1 MMTTILLL
9 LGLLILM
16 AISVGIYMADD
27 IEMGIEL
34 STFKW
39 TSFELG
45 VTNRNYSWD
54 SGDEEQELRLGLFF
68 ITFFISFF
76 RNSA

>member
-1 MMTTILLL
+1 MMTTILL

>member
-1 MMTTILLL
+1 MMATILLL
-9 LGLLILM
+9 LVLLVIM
-16 AISVGIYMADD
+16 AISIGIYMADD
-27 IEMGIEL
+27 IEYGMEL

-39 TSFELG
+39 SSFELG
-45 VTNRNYSWD
+45 VTNRNYTWD
-54 SGDEEQELRLGLFF
+54 SGEEEQELRIGLFF

>member
-9 LGLLILM
+9 LMLLVVM
-16 AISVGIYMADD
+16 AISVGIYMSDD
-27 IEMGIEL
+27 IEYGMEL

-39 TSFELG
+39 TNFELG
-45 VTNRNYSWD
+45 VTNRNYTWD
-54 SGDEEQELRLGLFF
+54 SGEEEQELRIGLFF